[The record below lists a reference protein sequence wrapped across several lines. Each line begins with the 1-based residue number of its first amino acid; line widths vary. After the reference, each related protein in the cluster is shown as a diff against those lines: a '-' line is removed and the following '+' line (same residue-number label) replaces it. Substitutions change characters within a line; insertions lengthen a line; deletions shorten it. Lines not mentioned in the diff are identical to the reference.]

1 MTLGRVLGL
10 EGLFGKVVLVL
21 VFLNWFTFTIGILCI
36 MEVGVCHTDAENV
49 CSLTGWVNG

>member
-10 EGLFGKVVLVL
+10 EGLFGKTVL
-21 VFLNWFTFTIGILCI
+21 VFVFLMWFTFTVGILCI

-49 CSLTGWVNG
+49 